1 MFDKVDDVINNNT
14 ITDSSILV
22 SFDIV
27 NMFPSIDNISSF
39 EAVSE
44 ILSNRESDFPPAEC
58 VLEDLNICLEC
69 NNSVF
74 DNVTEWYSHVP
85 SHVIFL

>member
-1 MFDKVDDVINNNT
+1 MFDKIDDVINNNT
-14 ITDSSILV
+14 ISDSSILV

-44 ILSNRESDFPPAEC
+44 ILSNRESYFPPAEC
-58 VLEDLNICLEC
+58 VLEDLNLCLKC
-69 NNSVF
+69 SNSVF

-85 SHVIFL
+85 PHVIFL